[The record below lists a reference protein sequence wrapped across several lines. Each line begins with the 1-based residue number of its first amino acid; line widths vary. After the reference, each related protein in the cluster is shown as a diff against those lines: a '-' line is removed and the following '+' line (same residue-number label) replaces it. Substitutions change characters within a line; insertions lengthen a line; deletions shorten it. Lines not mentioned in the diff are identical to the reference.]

1 MIPATHAAS
10 LRRPL
15 GARDSSTRVYLY
27 PALSSVRDRPHGAFR
42 ALASAPLETFATGA
56 IFRLEILPSR
66 KLRSLSEICGVFRCF
81 APVRVRVD
89 PRVHKG
95 AQEVLHRDEVVEPLD
110 LLYYT
115 V

>member
-27 PALSSVRDRPHGAFR
+27 PALSSVRDRPNGAFR
-42 ALASAPLETFATGA
+42 ALASASVETFATGA

-66 KLRSLSEICGVFRCF
+66 KLRSL
-81 APVRVRVD
+81 APVRVRVA